1 MVAKLKAVVQRH
13 VEEEEGE
20 LFPSLEDALDEE
32 ELEEM
37 GQAVMKKNA
46 VSEHRES
53 IAEDRTNARGSS
65 PSGRRTAQKKSD
77 TRGRKTS

>member
-1 MVAKLKAVVQRH
+1 
-13 VEEEEGE
+13 
-20 LFPSLEDALDEE
+20 
-32 ELEEM
+32 
-37 GQAVMKKNA
+37 VMKKNA